1 MDASEIIL
9 IRLGYENK
17 NQSILQWAKYVI
29 FFESQ
34 AGKRIHSKK
43 STMPKQQ
50 LHLTG
55 LSLNFYRIV
64 NKMLNTQL
72 QNLEIKVG

>member
-1 MDASEIIL
+1 MDPSEIIL

-17 NQSILQWAKYVI
+17 NKSILQWAKYVI

-43 STMPKQQ
+43 STMPNQQ
-50 LHLTG
+50 LLFVG
-55 LSLNFYRIV
+55 LIPNF
-64 NKMLNTQL
+64 
-72 QNLEIKVG
+72 

>member
-1 MDASEIIL
+1 MDPSEIIL

-29 FFESQ
+29 LFESQ

-43 STMPKQQ
+43 YTMPNQQ
-50 LHLTG
+50 LRFID